1 MMDQTKARLSMGG
14 QRSEKFFENGVD
26 QGDPL
31 SAYLFNNFINDLKR
45 LATRPHDIKYLR
57 TVWKFAGFYSFF
69 DFCQ

>member
-14 QRSEKFFENGVD
+14 QRSEKLDENGVG
-26 QGDPL
+26 QGIPL

-45 LATRPHDIKYLR
+45 LTTRPLDVKYLR

-69 DFCQ
+69 DFRQ